1 MEDAEY
7 LNLEFFRMPESVPQ
21 ADRGRLVVDAEDDD
35 EKKKKSRLL
44 DRGSNGIEK
53 SGFAKFLKNLKL

>member
-1 MEDAEY
+1 MEYAEY

-21 ADRGRLVVDAEDDD
+21 ADRGRLVVDTEDDD
-35 EKKKKSRLL
+35 EKKKKSSLVDSER
-44 DRGSNGIEK
+44 NGIEK

>member
-1 MEDAEY
+1 
-7 LNLEFFRMPESVPQ
+7 MPESVPQ

-53 SGFAKFLKNLKL
+53 SGFAKFLKNLKF